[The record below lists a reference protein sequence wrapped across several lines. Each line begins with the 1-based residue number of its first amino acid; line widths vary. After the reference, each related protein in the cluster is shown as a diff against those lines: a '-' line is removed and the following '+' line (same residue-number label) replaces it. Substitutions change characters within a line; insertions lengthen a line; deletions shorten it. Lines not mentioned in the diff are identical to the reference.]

1 MSDLTYTYLRKK
13 GAVRLLCEIDP
24 QGSRYTDLD
33 EALDISHSTVG
44 ERLGEL
50 KEVSLIQHEATTGG
64 RGTTNLYKLTPKG
77 ATFRRALHE
86 SGTVMAHRQLK
97 AARNQFELKNE
108 EMQEW
113 ARTELP
119 KFSDERHEANLS
131 LVQDD
136 SDFYVADDDLR
147 NDDPSDEE

>member
-1 MSDLTYTYLRKK
+1 MSDLTDTYLRKK

-33 EALDISHSTVG
+33 EALEISHSTVG

-50 KEVSLIQHEATTGG
+50 KEVSLVQQEATTGG

-97 AARNQFELKNE
+97 AARNQFELKKE

-113 ARTELP
+113 ARTDLP
-119 KFSDERHEANLS
+119 KFDTGHHEGNLT

-136 SDFYVADDDLR
+136 ADFYVADDDLR
-147 NDDPSDEE
+147 DDSPDEE

>member
-1 MSDLTYTYLRKK
+1 MSDSTYTYLRNK
-13 GAVRLLCEIDP
+13 GAIRLLCEIDP

-33 EALDISHSTVG
+33 EALEISHSTVG

-50 KEVSLIQHEATTGG
+50 KDVSLVHQEATSGG
-64 RGTTNLYKLTPKG
+64 RGTTSLYKLTPKG

-97 AARNQFELKNE
+97 AARNQFERKNE

-119 KFSDERHEANLS
+119 KFSDEHHEGNLT

-147 NDDPSDEE
+147 DDGSRDEE

>member
-1 MSDLTYTYLRKK
+1 M
-13 GAVRLLCEIDP
+13 LCEIEP

-33 EALDISHSTVG
+33 EALEISHSTVG

-50 KEVSLIQHEATTGG
+50 MDASLIEQEATTGG

-97 AARNQFELKNE
+97 AARNQFEHKNE

-119 KFSDERHEANLS
+119 KFSDEHHKRNLT

-147 NDDPSDEE
+147 DDSPDEE